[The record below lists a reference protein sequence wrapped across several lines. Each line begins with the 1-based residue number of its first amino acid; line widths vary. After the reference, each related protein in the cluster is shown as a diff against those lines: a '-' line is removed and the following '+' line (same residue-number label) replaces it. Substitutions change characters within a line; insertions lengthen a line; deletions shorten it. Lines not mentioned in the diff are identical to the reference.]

1 MPAHP
6 LHTRHL
12 PDVVYVSAKNQAP
25 KYHVTLECSAL
36 DHIRERDVDPA
47 DIMQQVETST
57 RTHGTLWFEKTP
69 NRACRVCALELV
81 AAHVLP
87 RREDEP
93 VAFASMTGQTPLEER
108 ALTGTGRFR
117 RTFGRSSITEVTPS
131 STERLNR
138 IAAAAHLPVV
148 STVAGPAMYGM
159 VPHRALTFLRTNLRT
174 SEPDDL
180 LSVPTPEV
188 VVLAWMLL
196 CQSPPEIAA
205 QYGADKYYDDAWELA
220 MATAGA

>member
-1 MPAHP
+1 MPTHAVP
-6 LHTRHL
+6 ATRL
-12 PDVVYVSAKNQAP
+12 PDVVYVSAKSQAP
-25 KYHVTLECSAL
+25 KYHVTLQCSAL
-36 DHIRERDVDPA
+36 DHIRDRGSDPA
-47 DIMQQVETST
+47 NVLQQVETST
-57 RTHGTLWFEKTP
+57 HTHGTIWFERTP
-69 NRACRVCALELV
+69 HRACRVCALELV

-87 RREDEP
+87 LRQDEP

-108 ALTGTGRFR
+108 ALTGAGHFR
-117 RTFGRSSITEVTPS
+117 RSFGRSSITEVTPS

-138 IAAAAHLPVV
+138 IAAAVQLPVV

-174 SEPDDL
+174 SEPEHL
-180 LSVPTPEV
+180 VTVPPAEV

-205 QYGADKYYDDAWELA
+205 HYGAEKYYDDAWELA
-220 MATAGA
+220 VATADA